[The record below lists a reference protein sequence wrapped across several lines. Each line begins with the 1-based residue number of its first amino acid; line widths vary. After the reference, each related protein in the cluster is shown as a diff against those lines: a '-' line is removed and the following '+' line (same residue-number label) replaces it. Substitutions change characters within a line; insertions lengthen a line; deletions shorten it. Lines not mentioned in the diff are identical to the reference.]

1 MTMVEGESQV
11 HTDRSTPANFKM
23 KLHGN
28 AELPVLPV
36 SVLESKMADM
46 YVPLDEKIT
55 LERDGIVGSVSTMV
69 KVLSVL

>member
-1 MTMVEGESQV
+1 
-11 HTDRSTPANFKM
+11 M